1 VHSTLLKVHERIPY
15 MNINEKAAEIINNTA
30 QDQIENAFNDLQ
42 DNVRGKEIS
51 RKFLIV

>member
-1 VHSTLLKVHERIPY
+1 MLKVHDKIPY

-42 DNVRGKEIS
+42 DSVRGEIS
-51 RKFLIV
+51 MKFR